1 MIGFVPAS
9 YSVGE
14 GDGSVSLV
22 VEIISGSIRVDVVV
36 SLNFSDE
43 LAIGK
48 KYSITDSDNACL
60 LKLYK

>member
-22 VEIISGSIRVDVVV
+22 VEIISGSLSVDVVV
-36 SLNFSDE
+36 SLDFSDE
-43 LAIGK
+43 QAIGK
-48 KYSITDSDNACL
+48 KNSVTDSDNACL

>member
-14 GDGSVSLV
+14 GDGFVSLV
-22 VEIISGSIRVDVVV
+22 VEIISGSLSVDVVV
-36 SLNFSDE
+36 SLDFSDE
-43 LAIGK
+43 QAISK
-48 KYSITDSDNACL
+48 KHSITDSDNACL